1 VTEPVLWVT
10 DEPVADAGPL
20 FARLLADHRR
30 CGLWPLLLTMLA
42 VPQFSGLRADL
53 VEVISRSNPPGR
65 PWHTGELAPVPGESS
80 TLAGSSHCGARLCSL
95 GFDTLGVSVAWPP
108 AQPEHARRVAA
119 EHLAFCADIAGFRPS
134 TTMRATWPGH
144 RPGRSGGTELPP
156 SDRLGANPRRG
167 CFS

>member
-65 PWHTGELAPVPGESS
+65 PWHTGELAPVPGGKLDAGRILALRRPAV
-80 TLAGSSHCGARLCSL
+80 LAGVRH
-95 GFDTLGVSVAWPP
+95 
-108 AQPEHARRVAA
+108 
-119 EHLAFCADIAGFRPS
+119 
-134 TTMRATWPGH
+134 
-144 RPGRSGGTELPP
+144 PGRIR
-156 SDRLGANPRRG
+156 RLAAGSA
-167 CFS
+167 